1 MQPTPMPLPTIPESL
16 ANQVDPVVH
25 FIASRLDAF
34 GSDIQEIKGVQKEMA
49 ANFTKLIVIEERQ
62 TATMT
67 GLEWA
72 FKALE
77 RVETKLEA
85 HTSANRETCQALE
98 KENADL
104 AKRVVELEK
113 SEPMQA
119 QTSKWV
125 LAAVWGSLALLAGF
139 IVPRILGRMFS

>member
-1 MQPTPMPLPTIPESL
+1 MTPQPTLPNSL
-16 ANQVDPVVH
+16 ASQVDPVVQ
-25 FIASRLDAF
+25 FIAARLDAF
-34 GSDIQEIKGVQKEMA
+34 NSDIQEIKGVQKEMA

-62 TATMT
+62 TATMA
-67 GLEWA
+67 GLERA

-77 RVETKLEA
+77 RMDTKLEA
-85 HTSANRETCQALE
+85 YTTANRETFQALE

-125 LAAVWGSLALLAGF
+125 TAGVWGALALLASF
-139 IVPRILGRMFS
+139 IVPRILERVFQ

>member
-1 MQPTPMPLPTIPESL
+1 MTASHRPQIPDSL
-16 ANQVDPVVH
+16 VSKVDPVVQ
-25 FIASRLDAF
+25 FIAARLDAF
-34 GSDIQEIKGVQKEMA
+34 NSDIQEIKGVQKEMA
-49 ANFTKLIVIEERQ
+49 ASFTKLIVIEERQ
-62 TATMT
+62 TATMA
-67 GLEWA
+67 GLERA

-77 RVETKLEA
+77 KVETKLEA
-85 HTSANRETCQALE
+85 YTSANRETCQALE
-98 KENADL
+98 RENADL

-139 IVPRILGRMFS
+139 IVPKMLGRMFS

>member
-1 MQPTPMPLPTIPESL
+1 MTASHRPQIPDSL
-16 ANQVDPVVH
+16 VSKVDPVVQ
-25 FIASRLDAF
+25 FIAARLDAF
-34 GSDIQEIKGVQKEMA
+34 NSDIQEIKEVQKEMA
-49 ANFTKLIVIEERQ
+49 ASFTKLIVIEERQ
-62 TATMT
+62 TATMA
-67 GLEWA
+67 GLERA

-77 RVETKLEA
+77 KAETKLEA
-85 HTSANRETCQALE
+85 YTRANRETCQALE
-98 KENADL
+98 RETADL

-139 IVPRILGRMFS
+139 IVPKMLDRMFS

>member
-1 MQPTPMPLPTIPESL
+1 MTPQPTLPNSL
-16 ANQVDPVVH
+16 ASQVDPVVQ
-25 FIASRLDAF
+25 FIAARLDAF
-34 GSDIQEIKGVQKEMA
+34 NSDIQEIKGVQKEMA

-62 TATMT
+62 TATMA
-67 GLEWA
+67 GLERA

-77 RVETKLEA
+77 RMDTKLEA
-85 HTSANRETCQALE
+85 YTTANRETCQALE

-119 QTSKWV
+119 QASKWV
-125 LAAVWGSLALLAGF
+125 LGALWGSLALLAAF
-139 IVPRILGRMFS
+139 LVPRMLERLFT

>member
-1 MQPTPMPLPTIPESL
+1 MKTETLNTIS
-16 ANQVDPVVH
+16 AATSRVDPVVQ
-25 FIASRLDAF
+25 FIAARLDAF
-34 GSDIQEIKGVQKEMA
+34 NSDIQEIKGVQKEMA

-62 TATMT
+62 TATMA
-67 GLEWA
+67 GLERA

-77 RVETKLEA
+77 KVETKLEA
-85 HTSANRETCQALE
+85 YTTANRETSQALE

-139 IVPRILGRMFS
+139 IVPKMLDRMFS

>member
-1 MQPTPMPLPTIPESL
+1 MTASHRPQIPDSL
-16 ANQVDPVVH
+16 VSKVDPVVQ
-25 FIASRLDAF
+25 FIAARLDAF
-34 GSDIQEIKGVQKEMA
+34 NSDIQEIKGVQKEMA
-49 ANFTKLIVIEERQ
+49 ASFTKLIVIEERQ
-62 TATMT
+62 TATMA
-67 GLEWA
+67 GLERA

-77 RVETKLEA
+77 KVETKLEA
-85 HTSANRETCQALE
+85 YTSANRETCQELE
-98 KENADL
+98 RENADL

-139 IVPRILGRMFS
+139 IVPKMLDRMFS

>member
-1 MQPTPMPLPTIPESL
+1 MTASHRPQIPDSL
-16 ANQVDPVVH
+16 VSKVDPVVQ
-25 FIASRLDAF
+25 FIAARLDAF
-34 GSDIQEIKGVQKEMA
+34 NSDIQEIKVVQKEMA
-49 ANFTKLIVIEERQ
+49 ASFTKLIVIEERQ
-62 TATMT
+62 TAAMA
-67 GLEWA
+67 GLERA

-77 RVETKLEA
+77 KVETKLEA
-85 HTSANRETCQALE
+85 YTAANRETCLALE

-139 IVPRILGRMFS
+139 IVPKMLDRMFS

>member
-1 MQPTPMPLPTIPESL
+1 MPTSQLPTIPKSL
-16 ANQVDPVVH
+16 ASQVDPVVQ
-25 FIASRLDAF
+25 FIAARLDGF
-34 GSDIQEIKGVQKEMA
+34 NSDIQEIKGVQKEMA

-62 TATMT
+62 TATMV
-67 GLEWA
+67 GLERA

-77 RVETKLEA
+77 KVETKLESY
-85 HTSANRETCQALE
+85 TTANRETCQALE

-125 LAAVWGSLALLAGF
+125 VAAVWGSLALLAGF
-139 IVPRILGRMFS
+139 LVPRILDKVFP

>member
-1 MQPTPMPLPTIPESL
+1 MSSAQRPTIPDSL
-16 ANQVDPVVH
+16 VSKVDPVVQ
-25 FIASRLDAF
+25 FIAARLDAF
-34 GSDIQEIKGVQKEMA
+34 NSDIQEIKGVQKEMA
-49 ANFTKLIVIEERQ
+49 ASFTKLIVIEERQ
-62 TATMT
+62 TATMAS
-67 GLEWA
+67 LERA

-77 RVETKLEA
+77 RMDTKLEA
-85 HTSANRETCQALE
+85 YTTANRETCQALE

-125 LAAVWGSLALLAGF
+125 TAGVWGALALLASF
-139 IVPRILGRMFS
+139 IVPRILERVFQ

>member
-1 MQPTPMPLPTIPESL
+1 MTASHRPQIPDSL
-16 ANQVDPVVH
+16 VSKVDPVVQ
-25 FIASRLDAF
+25 FIAARLDAF
-34 GSDIQEIKGVQKEMA
+34 NSDIQEIKGVQKEMA
-49 ANFTKLIVIEERQ
+49 ASFTKLIVIEERQ
-62 TATMT
+62 TATMA
-67 GLEWA
+67 GLERA

-77 RVETKLEA
+77 KVETKLEA
-85 HTSANRETCQALE
+85 YTSANRETCQELE
-98 KENADL
+98 RENADL

-139 IVPRILGRMFS
+139 IVPRILERMFS

>member
-1 MQPTPMPLPTIPESL
+1 MPLPTIPESL

-25 FIASRLDAF
+25 FIASRLDSF

-62 TATMT
+62 TATMA
-67 GLEWA
+67 GLERA

-77 RVETKLEA
+77 KLDTKVEA
-85 HTSANRETCQALE
+85 HNTAGRETYQALA
-98 KENADL
+98 KENAEL

-125 LAAVWGSLALLAGF
+125 LGALWGSLALLAAF
-139 IVPRILGRMFS
+139 LVPRMLERLFA

>member
-1 MQPTPMPLPTIPESL
+1 MSSAQRPTIPDSL
-16 ANQVDPVVH
+16 VSKVDPVVQ
-25 FIASRLDAF
+25 FIAARLDAF
-34 GSDIQEIKGVQKEMA
+34 NSDIQEIKGVQKEMA

-62 TATMT
+62 TATMA
-67 GLEWA
+67 GLERA

-77 RVETKLEA
+77 KMETKLEA
-85 HTSANRETCQALE
+85 YTSANRETCQALE
-98 KENADL
+98 RENADL

-139 IVPRILGRMFS
+139 IVPKMLDKVFP

>member
-1 MQPTPMPLPTIPESL
+1 MTVSHRPQIPDSL
-16 ANQVDPVVH
+16 VSKVDPVVQ
-25 FIASRLDAF
+25 FIAARLDAF
-34 GSDIQEIKGVQKEMA
+34 NSDIQEIKGVQKEMA
-49 ANFTKLIVIEERQ
+49 ASFTKLIVIEERQ
-62 TATMT
+62 TATMA
-67 GLEWA
+67 GLERA

-77 RVETKLEA
+77 KVETKLEA
-85 HTSANRETCQALE
+85 YTSANRETCQELE
-98 KENADL
+98 RENADL

-139 IVPRILGRMFS
+139 IVPKMLDRMFS

>member
-1 MQPTPMPLPTIPESL
+1 MTASQRPIIPDSL
-16 ANQVDPVVH
+16 VSKVDPVVQ
-25 FIASRLDAF
+25 FIAARLDAF
-34 GSDIQEIKGVQKEMA
+34 NSDIQEIKGVQKEMA
-49 ANFTKLIVIEERQ
+49 DSFTKLIVIEERQ
-62 TATMT
+62 TATMV
-67 GLEWA
+67 GLERA

-77 RVETKLEA
+77 KVETKLEA
-85 HTSANRETCQALE
+85 YTAANRETSQALE

-125 LAAVWGSLALLAGF
+125 MAAVWGSLGVLAAFVAQKALEK
-139 IVPRILGRMFS
+139 MFS

>member
-1 MQPTPMPLPTIPESL
+1 MPLPTIPESL

-25 FIASRLDAF
+25 FIASRLDSF

-62 TATMT
+62 TATMA
-67 GLEWA
+67 GLERA

-77 RVETKLEA
+77 KLDTKVEAYNTA
-85 HTSANRETCQALE
+85 GRETYQALA
-98 KENADL
+98 KENAEL

-125 LAAVWGSLALLAGF
+125 LGALWGSLALLAAF
-139 IVPRILGRMFS
+139 LVPRMLERLFT

>member
-1 MQPTPMPLPTIPESL
+1 MTASHRPQIPDSL
-16 ANQVDPVVH
+16 VSKVDPVVQ
-25 FIASRLDAF
+25 FIAARLDAF
-34 GSDIQEIKGVQKEMA
+34 NSDIQEIKGVQKEMA
-49 ANFTKLIVIEERQ
+49 ASFTKLIVIEERQ
-62 TATMT
+62 TATMA
-67 GLEWA
+67 GLERA
-72 FKALE
+72 FKGLE
-77 RVETKLEA
+77 KVETKLEA
-85 HTSANRETCQALE
+85 NTAANRETSQALE

-139 IVPRILGRMFS
+139 IVPRILDRMFS

>member
-1 MQPTPMPLPTIPESL
+1 MPLPTIPESL

-62 TATMT
+62 TATMA
-67 GLEWA
+67 GLERA

-77 RVETKLEA
+77 KVETKLEA
-85 HTSANRETCQALE
+85 YTSANRETCQALE
-98 KENADL
+98 RENADL

-139 IVPRILGRMFS
+139 IVPKMLDRMFS

>member
-1 MQPTPMPLPTIPESL
+1 MSSAQRPTIPDSL
-16 ANQVDPVVH
+16 VSKVDPVVQ
-25 FIASRLDAF
+25 FIAARLDAF
-34 GSDIQEIKGVQKEMA
+34 NSDIQEIKGVQKEMA

-62 TATMT
+62 TATMA
-67 GLEWA
+67 GLERA

-77 RVETKLEA
+77 KVETKLEA
-85 HTSANRETCQALE
+85 YTSANRETCQALE
-98 KENADL
+98 RENADL

-139 IVPRILGRMFS
+139 IVPKMLDKVFP

>member
-1 MQPTPMPLPTIPESL
+1 MTPQPTLPKSL
-16 ANQVDPVVH
+16 ASQVDPVVQ
-25 FIASRLDAF
+25 FIAARLDAF
-34 GSDIQEIKGVQKEMA
+34 NSDIQEIKGVQKEMA

-62 TATMT
+62 TATMA
-67 GLEWA
+67 GLERA

-77 RVETKLEA
+77 KVETKLEA
-85 HTSANRETCQALE
+85 YTAANREASQALE
-98 KENADL
+98 KESADL

-125 LAAVWGSLALLAGF
+125 MAAVWGSLALLAGF
-139 IVPRILGRMFS
+139 IIPKMLDRMFS

>member
-1 MQPTPMPLPTIPESL
+1 MNAAQRPTIPDSL
-16 ANQVDPVVH
+16 VSKVDPVVQ
-25 FIASRLDAF
+25 FIAARLDAF
-34 GSDIQEIKGVQKEMA
+34 NSDIQEIKGVQKEMA

-62 TATMT
+62 TATMA
-67 GLEWA
+67 GLERA

-77 RVETKLEA
+77 KMETKLEA
-85 HTSANRETCQALE
+85 YTTANRETCQALE

-113 SEPMQA
+113 SEPLQM

-125 LAAVWGSLALLAGF
+125 LGALWGSLGLLAAF
-139 IVPRILGRMFS
+139 LVPRMLERLFT